1 MTASD
6 PRRSEAQPQ
15 PTPEADAAGAAGAP
29 PPEDGGERTVSRL
42 WIGPRAQEQRAR
54 HPHRLPGRTEDERF
68 LRREPRPAFLDT
80 DPWRTLRILS
90 EFVEGFDALA
100 GLGPAVAVFG
110 SARIGR
116 DHAQYRMGRAI
127 GRTLAEAGFA
137 VITGGGPGVMEA
149 ANRGCQEGGG
159 ISVGCN
165 IELPHE
171 QALNPYCDLGI
182 QFRYFFARKTMFVK
196 YADAFVI
203 LPGGFGTLDEL
214 FEALTLIQT
223 GKIKHFPVVLV
234 GSEYWSGLLAWMR
247 DTQLPA
253 GAIAQ
258 ADLDLLQVT
267 DDPDEAC
274 RIIKAYIDDAPDT
287 DTSIRDL
294 DRT

>member
-1 MTASD
+1 M
-6 PRRSEAQPQ
+6 
-15 PTPEADAAGAAGAP
+15 
-29 PPEDGGERTVSRL
+29 
-42 WIGPRAQEQRAR
+42 GPRAQEKLAR
-54 HPHRLPGRTEDERF
+54 HPDRIPGRTEDERF
-68 LRREPRPAFLDT
+68 LRRESRPAFLDT

-100 GLGPAVAVFG
+100 GLGPAVTVFG

-116 DHAQYRMGRAI
+116 DHPEYAVARQI
-127 GRTLAEAGFA
+127 GRKLAEEGFA

-234 GSEYWSGLLAWMR
+234 GTDYWAGLLAWMR
-247 DTQLPA
+247 DVQLPA

-258 ADLDLLQVT
+258 ADIDLLQLT
-267 DDPDEAC
+267 DDPDEVC
-274 RIIKAYIDDAPDT
+274 RIIKAYMDDSPDA
-287 DTSIRDL
+287 DTSLRDI
-294 DRT
+294 DRA